1 MLHELKLSPAHAVE
15 VLPEWSSNDL
25 RLQIDVRLR
34 LADGAVAT
42 NTCPETGRPTPEELL
57 RVAAGIY
64 DARRKRDKIAIGELF
79 GEPAWDMLLALYCLP
94 ARGEKLGVTALS
106 YAANVPQSTG
116 HRVQAVLAERGLIER
131 TTESSD
137 ARRQLVWL
145 TEKARTI
152 LENYFTSLF
161 FANQSSDSRF
171 GVAAA

>member
-1 MLHELKLSPAHAVE
+1 
-15 VLPEWSSNDL
+15 
-25 RLQIDVRLR
+25 
-34 LADGAVAT
+34 
-42 NTCPETGRPTPEELL
+42 
-57 RVAAGIY
+57 
-64 DARRKRDKIAIGELF
+64 
-79 GEPAWDMLLALYCLP
+79 MLLALYCLP